1 MVIWS
6 AAQALAQFDKP
17 VEGVTA
23 LCFYREFVMVTF
35 VLILFSFFLLVV
47 LTMTALQLI
56 KTTEQYYRVL
66 LIASFITFCILLT
79 TAILL
84 LAFNLTL

>member
-1 MVIWS
+1 VTFLARAV
-6 AAQALAQFDKP
+6 AAGYNQP
-17 VEGVTA
+17 VEGITA

-47 LTMTALQLI
+47 LTMTALQLV
-56 KTTEQYYRVL
+56 KTPEQYYRVL
-66 LIASFITFCILLT
+66 QIASFIPFCILIT